1 MRFFSSWDPNDRKFV
16 LVPRYYLL
24 GSQLKKTDDCHEVTA
39 MAILARRRVLEPR
52 DYLLGPQETR
62 NLSWFQEHSV
72 GNEIEVPIFRQK
84 HCSCRI

>member
-1 MRFFSSWDPNDRKFV
+1 M
-16 LVPRYYLL
+16 VPRYYLL

-62 NLSWFQEHSV
+62 NLSWFQEHSCFIVNSV
-72 GNEIEVPIFRQK
+72 GNEIEVPIL
-84 HCSCRI
+84 